1 MMNSNNLDIDLVIE
15 EIILSYSE
23 ITTNIDV
30 IKNIKNQ
37 MLIDY
42 HRMNIYFNS
51 IKYSNYNDF
60 KTMIRKYKIYKNPI
74 MVNLYILILMLLTQ
88 ASFYYPLYI
97 MDINYTSYENNFQI
111 VAANDMPSI
120 DIIEENNKLKL
131 IYYKSFKCIN
141 VQSETIVNQLY
152 TIMEITIELYT
163 SIGGM
168 MSTEFHY
175 SKPSNCTIYWNEK

>member
-1 MMNSNNLDIDLVIE
+1 MNSYNLDIDLIIE

-23 ITTNIDV
+23 ITTDMDL

-42 HRMNIYFNS
+42 PRMNIFFNS
-51 IKYSNYNDF
+51 TKYNNYNDF
-60 KTMIRKYKIYKNPI
+60 KTMIKKYKIYKNPI
-74 MVNLYILILMLLTQ
+74 MINLYILILTLLTQ

-97 MDINYTSYENNFQI
+97 MDINYSSYENYFQI

-141 VQSETIVNQLY
+141 MQSETTVHNLY
-152 TIMEITIELYT
+152 TVMEITIELYT
-163 SIGGM
+163 SMDGI
-168 MSTEFHY
+168 MSTEFYY
-175 SKPSNCTIYWNEK
+175 SKPNNCTIYWNEK